1 MADIRDVALDTAVDN
16 EATCGASVSLC
27 SACVMSATSPSS
39 KMMLMKKLQRSSLV
53 SRRRREGKLG
63 TGLIEDVGVSS

>member
-39 KMMLMKKLQRSSLV
+39 KMMLIKKVAEEQP
-53 SRRRREGKLG
+53 LG
-63 TGLIEDVGVSS
+63 GAERGNWERG